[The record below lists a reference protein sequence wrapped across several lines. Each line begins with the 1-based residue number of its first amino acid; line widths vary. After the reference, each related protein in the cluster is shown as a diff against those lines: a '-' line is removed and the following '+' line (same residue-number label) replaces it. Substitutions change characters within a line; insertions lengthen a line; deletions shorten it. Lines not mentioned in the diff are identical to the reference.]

1 MPCQEGKRDTDKNK
15 DTVGMLCAKDELRP
29 TEKN

>member
-15 DTVGMLCAKDELRP
+15 DTVGMLCAKEG
-29 TEKN
+29 

>member
-15 DTVGMLCAKDELRP
+15 DTVGMLCVKEG
-29 TEKN
+29 